1 MSEVNLMVSQDCRQY
16 QINVR
21 YSVDVLV
28 PVVDKLIVRAI
39 PYSNWLQKNP
49 SPILYSVNSDT
60 YISIRYEKS
69 RV

>member
-39 PYSNWLQKNP
+39 TLIGSKRIQAQSCTL
-49 SPILYSVNSDT
+49 SILIHIYQ
-60 YISIRYEKS
+60 
-69 RV
+69 